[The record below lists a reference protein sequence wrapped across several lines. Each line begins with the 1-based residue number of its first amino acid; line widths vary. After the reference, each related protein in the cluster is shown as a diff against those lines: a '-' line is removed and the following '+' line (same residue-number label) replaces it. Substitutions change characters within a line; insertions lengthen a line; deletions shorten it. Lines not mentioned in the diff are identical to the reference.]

1 MTTTV
6 HISGQNNAPKETY
19 LCILESLKE
28 LERASQDAFDR
39 VESATSRRF
48 NSLGEIETRIAG
60 VRSRIEAVAKNR
72 KAIKVESSSQYPVS
86 GGFKS
91 SNSVFDNS
99 YVSWSERE
107 KNISLYADK
116 EKDEELRMVVGSTKK
131 LEELSQGG
139 WRIKG
144 EDTRELF
151 HFFANYANNKYKG
164 ESQSSAAG
172 QKKFGKVPK
181 SLDSVDSMLLY
192 GTDRNIFR
200 MGGDDLVQDKANDS
214 DIEDGEDES
223 TSLLANSLLPNL
235 EIADAPHTM
244 QTNSSKLASMQP
256 VEFGFRPTLNDVPT
270 LELPSMLPDLDSI
283 ADDIQF
289 QLPQSEERISAKGIA
304 PSATLVNSLPELD
317 SSVASIGSQPTAG
330 MEGNQAERASNANPS
345 SSGSGQTPPPPP
357 PPPPPSGPGLVPPP
371 PSAPAAQAESAQAA
385 SQPPPPPPQSAPP
398 PPPPVAAKSAQ
409 PEGRSALLDAIRK
422 ASVVNLKKVSQEEEP
437 GKGSNRP
444 PQESSASSSLDAHS
458 AMLDAIKGG
467 ARRQLQKPKERL
479 PSMMPV
485 LKEEPGDMMSDLKR
499 QLTRRRTTVLGKQ
512 VERPV
517 QKLPPTQQ
525 EEEGETEA
533 DKILGLKEWI
543 EFQESSDEESSD
555 SDSWDD

>member
-200 MGGDDLVQDKANDS
+200 MGGEETVQEETANAPKEADYKTT
-214 DIEDGEDES
+214 IIIIFGYWFFFHF
-223 TSLLANSLLPNL
+223 TS
-235 EIADAPHTM
+235 M
-244 QTNSSKLASMQP
+244 
-256 VEFGFRPTLNDVPT
+256 
-270 LELPSMLPDLDSI
+270 ML
-283 ADDIQF
+283 
-289 QLPQSEERISAKGIA
+289 
-304 PSATLVNSLPELD
+304 
-317 SSVASIGSQPTAG
+317 
-330 MEGNQAERASNANPS
+330 
-345 SSGSGQTPPPPP
+345 SGSCWGQVGKHLGDFELLLLNF
-357 PPPPPSGPGLVPPP
+357 GP
-371 PSAPAAQAESAQAA
+371 EC
-385 SQPPPPPPQSAPP
+385 
-398 PPPPVAAKSAQ
+398 
-409 PEGRSALLDAIRK
+409 
-422 ASVVNLKKVSQEEEP
+422 
-437 GKGSNRP
+437 
-444 PQESSASSSLDAHS
+444 
-458 AMLDAIKGG
+458 
-467 ARRQLQKPKERL
+467 
-479 PSMMPV
+479 
-485 LKEEPGDMMSDLKR
+485 
-499 QLTRRRTTVLGKQ
+499 
-512 VERPV
+512 
-517 QKLPPTQQ
+517 
-525 EEEGETEA
+525 
-533 DKILGLKEWI
+533 
-543 EFQESSDEESSD
+543 
-555 SDSWDD
+555 